1 MSVLESAE
9 LPLRTTAFVTRA
21 RCVGSEE
28 LSENHRLGVPHIPPV
43 AGLKEPFKRSVENKW
58 LREET

>member
-1 MSVLESAE
+1 MSVLGSPE

-21 RCVGSEE
+21 RCVGSEQ
-28 LSENHRLGVPHIPPV
+28 LPGNHRRGVPHIHPV
-43 AGLKEPFKRSVENKW
+43 AGPFKEPFKRSVENR